1 MRTLMLRPLSNN
13 TGVLQAHC
21 HAENG
26 HRESRD
32 EHTAQNPLHLLLASS
47 ARQVSREQQMR

>member
-1 MRTLMLRPLSNN
+1 MLRPLSNN

-21 HAENG
+21 HADNG
-26 HRESRD
+26 HCESRD